1 MMLSWSSAAPFLGA
15 YAIIVVRLSYTTWLT
30 WQSLNTALIVQ
41 PQLFL
46 CFASIALGQSLYYD
60 RRWPLRQLVPAGLA
74 FYASAAGIQVGLVYA
89 ARALERDGNR
99 RLTQFIGVV
108 SLLAIVLAFVPQFY
122 EIARYRAVF
131 GISCVAARDQS

>member
-1 MMLSWSSAAPFLGA
+1 M
-15 YAIIVVRLSYTTWLT
+15 
-30 WQSLNTALIVQ
+30 Q

-46 CFASIALGQSLYYD
+46 CFASIALGQSFYYD
-60 RRWPLRQLVPAGLA
+60 RKWPLRKLLPAGLA
-74 FYASAAGIQVGLVYA
+74 FYTTAAGGQIGLVFA

-131 GISCVAARDQS
+131 GISCVAAGGLS